1 MNIHDLYKANSNF
14 LKVEDLQGN
23 RVVVQIESYAV
34 ETIKGKEGEPDKPQ
48 VVLMF
53 VGKEKRLGLNKTNA
67 ERIATLANSPDPDTW
82 IGAKIKLIP
91 ATTQF
96 QGKNVPCIRVSE
108 EFFEPP
114 AVKAV
119 SKAALAS
126 VPPYSGSQPADISDD
141 DIPF

>member
-1 MNIHDLYKANSNF
+1 MNIHDLYKSTSSY

-23 RVVVQIESYAV
+23 RVVVQIESYTV
-34 ETIKGKEGEPDKPQ
+34 ENMKGKDGEPDKPQ
-48 VVLMF
+48 VVLTF
-53 VGKEKRLGLNKTNA
+53 AGKDKRLGLNKTNA
-67 ERIATLANSPDPDTW
+67 ERIATLANSPDPDAW

-96 QGKNVPCIRVSE
+96 QGKNVPCIRISE

-114 AVKAV
+114 VKPVVKA
-119 SKAALAS
+119 APA
-126 VPPYSGSQPADISDD
+126 YSGSQPADINDD